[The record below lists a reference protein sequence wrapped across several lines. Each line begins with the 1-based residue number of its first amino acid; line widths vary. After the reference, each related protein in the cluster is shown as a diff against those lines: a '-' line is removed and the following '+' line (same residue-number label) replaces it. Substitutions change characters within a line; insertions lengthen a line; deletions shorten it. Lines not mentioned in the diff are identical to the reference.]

1 MTPMIRKVTTNDTM
15 ANRERVHPGCC
26 LRAERPRSRAVLL
39 DGLMQLEKV
48 LRSISSTGANGFNV
62 KVVRCSLVSFKP

>member
-1 MTPMIRKVTTNDTM
+1 MIRKVTTKDAM
-15 ANRERVHPGCC
+15 ATRERVHPGCR
-26 LRAERPRSRAVLL
+26 LRAERPRSHAVFFE
-39 DGLMQLEKV
+39 GVMQLEKV